1 MSDQGVQSPGIGEV
15 VSFRPGLAWAR
26 KPSVLVPLFVAAAI
40 AGAAVPWLLSYTP
53 YGQQAIDQQIDREDG
68 ALCAKFGFAR
78 GANPHSD
85 CKAALVDLRRRH
97 ERYCCCISGGYR
109 PPVTSIVSPVTKS
122 ASDEARKQITF
133 AWSAASA
140 IRRSGVRSISAA

>member
-1 MSDQGVQSPGIGEV
+1 MQVDPD
-15 VSFRPGLAWAR
+15 AR
-26 KPSVLVPLFVAAAI
+26 
-40 AGAAVPWLLSYTP
+40 WLGS
-53 YGQQAIDQQIDREDG
+53 ASCHDG
-68 ALCAKFGFAR
+68 DTY
-78 GANPHSD
+78 S
-85 CKAALVDLRRRH
+85 
-97 ERYCCCISGGYR
+97 